1 MECKADGMPRTQEY
15 PRQLDTF
22 PESAALK
29 MPHYQP
35 ICKVPPDMTTQE
47 TQNPNQ
53 LGWDF

>member
-15 PRQLDTF
+15 PRQVDTF